1 MKHIDL
7 WQYTVW
13 LVAIRYLLPIAV
25 VVLFYLTGID
35 LANIG
40 IPYLSA
46 IIAAAIVGRCTADA
60 NGFMPGLSETLI
72 FACVSSMLFCVV
84 SYVAY
89 VLLAVSG
96 IGPVNV
102 RLFEFWHQ
110 SGSIVTLMALQLS
123 FALFANS
130 VIFGL
135 AAKTEL
141 RAIARRINKEQMQ

>member
-1 MKHIDL
+1 M
-7 WQYTVW
+7 W
-13 LVAIRYLLPIAV
+13 LVTIRYLLPVAV
-25 VVLFYLTGID
+25 VLLFHLTGIN

-46 IIAAAIVGRCTADA
+46 IIAAAIVGRCTARDI
-60 NGFMPGLSETLI
+60 GFMPGLSEVLI
-72 FACVSSMLFCVV
+72 FACISSMLFCVV

-96 IGPVNV
+96 IGPVDI
-102 RLFEFWHQ
+102 RLLEFWHQ
-110 SGSIVTLMALQLS
+110 SGNIVNLMALQVL

-130 VIFGL
+130 VIFWL

-141 RAIARRINKEQMQ
+141 RAMARRINKVQMQ